1 VDQAIE
7 SFGFA
12 MGPFRMCDL
21 AGLDIGWAIRK
32 RKKSEGEVNKRYV
45 TIPDHLC
52 ERGWFGQKTGQ
63 GYYIYEP
70 GSRAPKVNPEV
81 SKIVEAASAEK
92 GINRRSIDAS
102 EIVDRLMFALINE
115 GADILA
121 EGVAQRASDI
131 DVIYAFGYGFP
142 RYRGG
147 PMFYANT
154 LGLSSVV
161 DGIERFSKQSLGEH
175 WNVSP
180 HLIKLANEK
189 QPLV

>member
-1 VDQAIE
+1 
-7 SFGFA
+7 
-12 MGPFRMCDL
+12 
-21 AGLDIGWAIRK
+21 
-32 RKKSEGEVNKRYV
+32 
-45 TIPDHLC
+45 
-52 ERGWFGQKTGQ
+52 
-63 GYYIYEP
+63 
-70 GSRAPKVNPEV
+70 
-81 SKIVEAASAEK
+81 
-92 GINRRSIDAS
+92 
-102 EIVDRLMFALINE
+102 
-115 GADILA
+115 LA

-180 HLIKLANEK
+180 HLTKLANEK